1 MKTKA
6 MALGC
11 ALATAVA
18 CNSGS
23 AQAYEAGDFLVQ
35 GLVAGFS
42 PDASGSIDSLG
53 TGGGTNFNSGSTTAN
68 PALNLTY
75 FFTENIAAQ
84 TVLAVPWARVD
95 LQVGGKTQKLTDQW
109 VLPLSIIGQ
118 YHFFSKEMVSP
129 FVGAGL
135 TYAKF
140 WEDQSHIG
148 SHVEVDDTWGGLV
161 NFGLNVKIPDSRWVA
176 VLDVKKWFLYPTNTH
191 IGGNSNDNLTVNPWF
206 FGIGIG
212 YNFSTPA
219 LF

>member
-1 MKTKA
+1 MMTIKT

-11 ALATAVA
+11 VVATALAANA
-18 CNSGS
+18 FP
-23 AQAYEAGDFLVQ
+23 AHAYESGDFLVQ
-35 GLVAGFS
+35 LLVAGFS
-42 PDASGSIDSLG
+42 PDASGSIG
-53 TGGGTNFNSGSTTAN
+53 NAGGTNFNSGNTTVN

-95 LQVGGKTQKLTDQW
+95 LQAGGKTQKLTDQW
-109 VLPLSIIGQ
+109 VLPLSLIGQ

-148 SHVEVDDTWGGLV
+148 SHVEVDDTWGGLI
-161 NFGLNVKIPDSRWVA
+161 NFGLNFKIPDSRWVA
-176 VLDVKKWFLYPTNTH
+176 VLDVKKWWLRPTNTH
-191 IGGNSNDNLTVNPWF
+191 IGGNNNDNLTVNPWF
-206 FGIGIG
+206 FGVGVG

>member
-1 MKTKA
+1 MKTKTLA
-6 MALGC
+6 IGC
-11 ALATAVA
+11 VLATAIG
-18 CNSGS
+18 CNSG
-23 AQAYEAGDFLVQ
+23 AAFAYEPGDVMVQFLVE
-35 GLVAGFS
+35 GFS
-42 PDASGSIDSLG
+42 PEASGSIDSLG
-53 TGGGTNFNSGSTTAN
+53 LGGGTNFNSGPVTAN

-95 LQVGGKTQKLTDQW
+95 LQAGSKTQKLTDQY

-118 YHFFSKEMVSP
+118 YHFFNKEMVSP

-148 SHVEVDDTWGGLV
+148 SHVEVDDTWGGLI

-176 VLDVKKWFLYPTNTH
+176 VLDVKKWWLNPTNTH

>member
-1 MKTKA
+1 

-11 ALATAVA
+11 VVATALAA
-18 CNSGS
+18 S
-23 AQAYEAGDFLVQ
+23 ALPASAYESGDFLVQ
-35 GLVAGFS
+35 LLVAGFA
-42 PDASGSIDSLG
+42 PDASGSIG
-53 TGGGTNFNSGSTTAN
+53 NAGGTNFNSGNTTVN

-95 LQVGGKTQKLTDQW
+95 LQAGGKTQKLTDQW
-109 VLPLSIIGQ
+109 VLPLSLIGQ

-148 SHVEVDDTWGGLV
+148 SHVEVDDTWGGLI
-161 NFGLNVKIPDSRWVA
+161 NFGLNFKIPDSRWVA
-176 VLDVKKWFLYPTNTH
+176 VLDVKKWWLRPTNTH
-191 IGGNSNDNLTVNPWF
+191 IGGNNNDNLTVNPWF
-206 FGIGIG
+206 FGVGVG

>member
-1 MKTKA
+1 MKIKT

-11 ALATAVA
+11 ALATALPA
-18 CNSGS
+18 I
-23 AQAYEAGDFLVQ
+23 ALPALAYEPAT
-35 GLVAGFS
+35 S
-42 PDASGSIDSLG
+42 SCSSWSKASIPTPAAAS
-53 TGGGTNFNSGSTTAN
+53 TAWPGGTNFNSGTGTAN

-95 LQVGGKTQKLTDQW
+95 LQAGGKTQKLTDQY
-109 VLPLSIIGQ
+109 VLPLSLIGQ

-148 SHVEVDDTWGGLV
+148 SHVEVDDTWGGLI
-161 NFGLNVKIPDSRWVA
+161 NFGLNFKIPDSRWVA
-176 VLDVKKWFLYPTNTH
+176 VLDVKKWWLYPTNTH
-191 IGGNSNDNLTVNPWF
+191 IGGNENDNLTVNPWF
-206 FGIGIG
+206 FGVGIG

>member
-1 MKTKA
+1 MKIRK

-11 ALATAVA
+11 AVATAL
-18 CNSGS
+18 S
-23 AQAYEAGDFLVQ
+23 ASALPAYAYESGDVLVQFLVE
-35 GLVAGFS
+35 GFS
-42 PDASGSIDSLG
+42 PEASGSIDSLG
-53 TGGGTNFNSGSTTAN
+53 TGGGTNFNSGPVTAN

-95 LQVGGKTQKLTDQW
+95 LQVGGKTQKLTDQY

-118 YHFFSKEMVSP
+118 YHFFSQEMVSP

-161 NFGLNVKIPDSRWVA
+161 NFGVNVKIPDTRWVA

>member
-1 MKTKA
+1 MTIKT

-11 ALATAVA
+11 VVATALAA
-18 CNSGS
+18 NSFP
-23 AQAYEAGDFLVQ
+23 AHAYESGDFLVQ
-35 GLVAGFS
+35 LLVAGFS
-42 PDASGSIDSLG
+42 PDASGSIG
-53 TGGGTNFNSGSTTAN
+53 NAGGTNFNSGNTTVN

-95 LQVGGKTQKLTDQW
+95 LQAGGKTQKLTDQW
-109 VLPLSIIGQ
+109 VLPLSLIGQ

-148 SHVEVDDTWGGLV
+148 SHVEVDDTWGGLI
-161 NFGLNVKIPDSRWVA
+161 NFGLNFKIPDSRWVA
-176 VLDVKKWFLYPTNTH
+176 VLDVKKWWLRPTNTH
-191 IGGNSNDNLTVNPWF
+191 IGGNNNDNLTVNPWF
-206 FGIGIG
+206 FGVGVG

>member
-1 MKTKA
+1 MKARA

-23 AQAYEAGDFLVQ
+23 AQAFEPGDFLLQ
-35 GLVAGFS
+35 GEIAGFS
-42 PDASGSIDSLG
+42 PDASGRVG
-53 TGGGTNFNSGSTTAN
+53 NEGGTNFDSGATTVN

-84 TVLAVPWARVD
+84 TVLAVPYARVD
-95 LQVGGKTQKLTDQW
+95 LHSGGKTDKLTDQW
-109 VLPLSIIGQ
+109 VLPLSLIGQ

-129 FVGAGL
+129 YVGAGL
-135 TYAKF
+135 TYAWF
-140 WEDQSHIG
+140 WEEQSHVG

-161 NFGLNVKIPDSRWVA
+161 NFGVNVKIPDSRWVA
-176 VLDVKKWFLYPTNTH
+176 MVDVKKWFLNPTNTH
-191 IGGNSNDNLTVNPWF
+191 IGGNKTDDLTVNPWF
-206 FGIGIG
+206 FGVGIG
-212 YNFSTPA
+212 YNFATPA

>member
-6 MALGC
+6 MAMGC
-11 ALATAVA
+11 ALATALA
-18 CNSGS
+18 CNPGS
-23 AQAYEAGDFLVQ
+23 AHAYEAGDVLVQFLVE
-35 GLVAGFS
+35 GFYA
-42 PDASGSIDSLG
+42 DASGSIG
-53 TGGGTNFNSGSTTAN
+53 NAGGTNFNSGPVTAN

-95 LQVGGKTQKLTDQW
+95 LQAGGQTQKLTDQW
-109 VLPLSIIGQ
+109 VLPLSLIGQ
-118 YHFFSKEMVSP
+118 YHFFNKEMVSP

-148 SHVEVDDTWGGLV
+148 SHVEVDDTWGGLI

-176 VLDVKKWFLYPTNTH
+176 VLDVKKWWLYPTNTH
-191 IGGNSNDNLTVNPWF
+191 IGGNQNDNLTVNPWF
-206 FGIGIG
+206 FGVGIG
-212 YNFSTPA
+212 YNFATPA

>member
-1 MKTKA
+1 MKARA
-6 MALGC
+6 MVLGC

-23 AQAYEAGDFLVQ
+23 AQAYEAGDVLVQ
-35 GLVAGFS
+35 LLVEGFYA
-42 PDASGSIDSLG
+42 DASGSIG
-53 TGGGTNFNSGSTTAN
+53 NAGGTNFNSGPATAN

-95 LQVGGKTQKLTDQW
+95 LQAGGKTQKLTDQW
-109 VLPLSIIGQ
+109 VLPLSLIGQ
-118 YHFFSKEMVSP
+118 YHFFNKEIVSP

-148 SHVEVDDTWGGLV
+148 SHVEVDDTWGGLI
-161 NFGLNVKIPDSRWVA
+161 NFGLNVKIPNSRWVA
-176 VLDVKKWFLYPTNTH
+176 VLDVKKWWLRPTNTH
-191 IGGNSNDNLTVNPWF
+191 IGGNQNDNLTVNPWF
-206 FGIGIG
+206 FGVGIG
-212 YNFSTPA
+212 YNFATPA